1 MKIKTETRRLTLA
14 LRLWRG
20 GWDAGYEPDCLDD
33 LETDFPRN
41 RPRDE
46 ETDDLLATDQ
56 EVNGLI
62 AWWRVECDYANAGDH
77 YGDGL
82 RCLSQTERENGD
94 EWALI
99 VDESPLQT

>member
-20 GWDAGYEPDCLDD
+20 GWNAGYEPDCLDD
-33 LETDFPRN
+33 LETDFPRD

-56 EVNGLI
+56 EVEGLI
-62 AWWRVECDYANAGDH
+62 AWWQVECDYANAGDH

-99 VDESPLQT
+99 VDESPLAS

>member
-20 GWDAGYEPDCLDD
+20 GWNAGYEPDCLDG

-41 RPRDE
+41 RPHDE

-56 EVNGLI
+56 EVDGLI
-62 AWWRVECDYANAGDH
+62 AWWQWECDNANTGDLD
-77 YGDGL
+77 GDALRGL
-82 RCLSQTERENGD
+82 SRAERKNGD

-99 VDESPLQT
+99 VDETPLQA

>member
-20 GWDAGYEPDCLDD
+20 GWNAHYEPDCLDD

-41 RPRDE
+41 RPHDE

-56 EVNGLI
+56 EVDGII
-62 AWWRVECDYANAGDH
+62 AWWQVECANANTGDID
-77 YGDGL
+77 GDGL
-82 RCLSQTERENGD
+82 CCLSQAARENGD

-99 VDESPLQT
+99 VEESPLVS